1 MTTLDKSKIL
11 SFRQCS
17 KKLWLE
23 VNSPELNVNSTQT
36 NASLQIGQSVGQMVR
51 KIYDR
56 ENCGVKIEITH
67 GEVKAALAD
76 TQRALSKNCAVFEA
90 GFSSNGTNIF
100 VDVLLPMQ
108 VNDSQFWKIVEVKS
122 SSGMKQHFLDD
133 VAIQTFVAKGSG
145 LPVKSISLAHISSDW
160 VYGGDGNYVGFLKE
174 IDLTEAAISRAGEV
188 SNWIDQ
194 ACLTL
199 SLENQPR
206 VSTGTQCNSP
216 VSCGFIGHCRGQE
229 SPQAEFPVEW
239 LPRISSSNIER
250 LAMQGI
256 VDMRHVP
263 DEILNDKQRLV
274 KQHTISNSIFFD
286 NKGAKSDLA
295 SYNLPIYFLDF
306 ESIQFAIPIWAGW
319 KPYQQAVFQFSIHS
333 LDFTG
338 KLTHQEYLNLS
349 GDDPTVQLAREMV
362 EKCGL
367 SGPIFVYNAGFERT
381 RIQEM
386 IDRLALD
393 VGLVAGLTNIVDRI
407 VDLLPIARNR
417 YYHPNQQG
425 SWSLKDVL
433 PALVPT
439 LSYSLLD
446 GVRNG
451 SAAQK
456 AYLEAIHLQSESNRK
471 AIIKN
476 ELLNYCKSDT
486 YATVLIWRIFSGRTD
501 IVIPAFS
508 VDS

>member
-174 IDLTEAAISRAGEV
+174 IDL
-188 SNWIDQ
+188 
-194 ACLTL
+194 L
-199 SLENQPR
+199 
-206 VSTGTQCNSP
+206 
-216 VSCGFIGHCRGQE
+216 
-229 SPQAEFPVEW
+229 
-239 LPRISSSNIER
+239 
-250 LAMQGI
+250 
-256 VDMRHVP
+256 
-263 DEILNDKQRLV
+263 
-274 KQHTISNSIFFD
+274 D
-286 NKGAKSDLA
+286 N
-295 SYNLPIYFLDF
+295 
-306 ESIQFAIPIWAGW
+306 
-319 KPYQQAVFQFSIHS
+319 
-333 LDFTG
+333 
-338 KLTHQEYLNLS
+338 EYLVS
-349 GDDPTVQLAREMV
+349 
-362 EKCGL
+362 
-367 SGPIFVYNAGFERT
+367 I
-381 RIQEM
+381 
-386 IDRLALD
+386 
-393 VGLVAGLTNIVDRI
+393 
-407 VDLLPIARNR
+407 
-417 YYHPNQQG
+417 
-425 SWSLKDVL
+425 
-433 PALVPT
+433 
-439 LSYSLLD
+439 
-446 GVRNG
+446 
-451 SAAQK
+451 
-456 AYLEAIHLQSESNRK
+456 
-471 AIIKN
+471 
-476 ELLNYCKSDT
+476 
-486 YATVLIWRIFSGRTD
+486 
-501 IVIPAFS
+501 
-508 VDS
+508 